1 MGLRIGYRAPS
12 MDCQIVFTLGM
23 VGLALAAMIRELA
36 APDLVLM
43 AALICFGAA
52 GILSPGQTFAGFA
65 NPVVATVGALFI
77 VSAALRETGALDM
90 TLGRVLGRSNSPQ
103 IAIFRMA
110 LPVAG
115 LSAFLN
121 NAPIVAMMTPT
132 VTDWARR
139 SRVAATQFL
148 IPLSYA
154 SILGSVTTIIGTSTI
169 LTITGMV
176 RDAGLEPWGFFEPA
190 PVGLLIAIA
199 GILYLIFVA
208 PGRLPVRLDA
218 AEELDDRSREY
229 TAAMR
234 VTPGSP
240 LDGMTVEEAN
250 LRNLPGLFLVEVD
263 RGTRLITP
271 VSPDQSLQIGD
282 ILVFAGVLTTIIDLQ
297 RIRGLEPAAPEDL
310 IQSLPGG
317 RNRPMVE
324 AVVSASSPLI
334 GQSVKE
340 SNFRAVYDAVVIAVH
355 RNAERVQGKIGD
367 IVLHPGD
374 TLLMQCAPEF
384 MRLHHNSRDFY
395 LASELPGAHP
405 PAFDRAWTA
414 LGILAVMIAVV
425 GFGQVHISIAAFVTV
440 AALIGTRCISAT
452 KARQAVDWS
461 VLITIGAGLGIANAM
476 TQSGAASFV
485 AHGLVSA
492 VGSFGPFASLVVI
505 YALCLMMAETLHHNA
520 AVAIMFPI
528 ALAASIQLGV
538 DPRPFIMTVAMAAAC
553 AFASPVSYQTH
564 LIVYGAGS
572 YRFREFLR
580 VGLPLDLICAAVAL
594 TVIPWFW
601 PF

>member
-1 MGLRIGYRAPS
+1 
-12 MDCQIVFTLGM
+12 MDWQIAFTLGM

-43 AALICFGAA
+43 AALICFGAT
-52 GILSPGQTFAGFA
+52 GILSPSQTFAGFA
-65 NPVVATVGALFI
+65 NPVVAAVAALFI
-77 VSAALRETGALDM
+77 ISAALRETGALDM
-90 TLGRVLGRSNSPQ
+90 TLGRVLGRSGSV
-103 IAIFRMA
+103 RLSMLKMT

-139 SRVAATQFL
+139 SRVAASQFL

-169 LTITGMV
+169 LTVTGMV
-176 RDAGLEPWGFFEPA
+176 LDAGLEPWGFFEPA
-190 PVGLLIAIA
+190 PVGILVASA
-199 GILYLIFVA
+199 GLLYLIFVA
-208 PGRLPVRLDA
+208 PGRLPVRLEA

-229 TAAMR
+229 TSAMR
-234 VTPGSP
+234 VTADSP

-250 LRNLPGLFLVEVD
+250 LRSLPGLFLVEVD

-271 VSPDQSLQIGD
+271 VSPDQSLQKGD
-282 ILVFAGVLTTIIDLQ
+282 ILVFAGVLSTIIDLQ

-334 GQSVKE
+334 GQSVKQ

-355 RNAERVQGKIGD
+355 RNAERVAGKIGD
-367 IVLHPGD
+367 IVLRPGD

-384 MRLHHNSRDFY
+384 MRLHRNSRDFY
-395 LASELPGAHP
+395 LASELPGAHT
-405 PAFDRAWTA
+405 PAFDRARIA
-414 LGILAVMIAVV
+414 LGILVVMVLVV
-425 GFGQVHISIAAFVTV
+425 ALGNIHISIAAFVTV

-452 KARQAVDWS
+452 KARQSVDWS

-485 AHGLVSA
+485 AHGLVTA
-492 VGSFGPFASLVVI
+492 VGSLGPQASLIVI
-505 YALCLMMAETLHHNA
+505 YLLCLLMAETLHHNA

-528 ALAASIQLGV
+528 ALAASAQLGV
-538 DPRPFIMTVAMAAAC
+538 DSRPFVMTVAIASAC

-564 LIVYGAGS
+564 LIVYGAGG
-572 YRFREFLR
+572 YRFRDFLR
-580 VGLPLDLICAAVAL
+580 VGIPLDLICAAVAL
-594 TVIPWFW
+594 TAIPRFW
-601 PF
+601 PL

>member
-1 MGLRIGYRAPS
+1 
-12 MDCQIVFTLGM
+12 MDWQIAFTLGM

-43 AALICFGAA
+43 AALICFGAT
-52 GILSPGQTFAGFA
+52 GILSPSQTFAGFA
-65 NPVVATVGALFI
+65 NPVVAAVAALFI
-77 VSAALRETGALDM
+77 ISAALRETGALDM
-90 TLGRVLGRSNSPQ
+90 TLGRVLGRSDSV
-103 IAIFRMA
+103 RLSMLKMT

-139 SRVAATQFL
+139 SRIAASQFL

-169 LTITGMV
+169 LTVTGMV
-176 RDAGLEPWGFFEPA
+176 LDAGLEPWGFFEPA
-190 PVGLLIAIA
+190 PVGILVASA
-199 GILYLIFVA
+199 GLLYLIFVA
-208 PGRLPVRLDA
+208 PGRLPVRLEA

-229 TAAMR
+229 TSAMR
-234 VTPGSP
+234 VTADSP

-250 LRNLPGLFLVEVD
+250 LRNLPGLFLVEID

-271 VSPDQSLQIGD
+271 VSPDQSLQKGD
-282 ILVFAGVLTTIIDLQ
+282 TLVFAGVLSTIIDLQ

-334 GQSVKE
+334 GQSVKQ

-355 RNAERVQGKIGD
+355 RNAERVAGKIGD
-367 IVLHPGD
+367 IVLRPGD

-384 MRLHHNSRDFY
+384 MRLHRNSRDFY
-395 LASELPGAHP
+395 LASELPGAHT
-405 PAFDRAWTA
+405 PAFDRARIA
-414 LGILAVMIAVV
+414 LGILVVMVLVV
-425 GFGQVHISIAAFVTV
+425 ALGNIHISIAAFVTV
-440 AALIGTRCISAT
+440 AALIGTRCISAS
-452 KARQAVDWS
+452 KARQSVDWS

-485 AHGLVSA
+485 AHGLVTA
-492 VGSFGPFASLVVI
+492 VGSLGPQASLIVI
-505 YALCLMMAETLHHNA
+505 YLLCLLMAETLHHNA

-528 ALAASIQLGV
+528 ALAASAQLGV
-538 DPRPFIMTVAMAAAC
+538 DSRPFVMTVAIASAC

-564 LIVYGAGS
+564 LIVYGAGG
-572 YRFREFLR
+572 YRFRDFLR
-580 VGLPLDLICAAVAL
+580 VGIPLDLICAAVAL
-594 TVIPWFW
+594 TAIPRFW
-601 PF
+601 PL

>member
-1 MGLRIGYRAPS
+1 
-12 MDCQIVFTLGM
+12 MDWQIAFTLGM

-43 AALICFGAA
+43 AALICFGVT
-52 GILSPGQTFAGFA
+52 GILSPSQTFAGFA
-65 NPVVATVGALFI
+65 NPVVAAVAALFI
-77 VSAALRETGALDM
+77 ISAALRETGALDM
-90 TLGRVLGRSNSPQ
+90 TLGRVLGRSGSV
-103 IAIFRMA
+103 RLSLLKMT

-139 SRVAATQFL
+139 SRVAASQFL

-169 LTITGMV
+169 LTVTGMV
-176 RDAGLEPWGFFEPA
+176 LDAGLEPWGFFEPA
-190 PVGLLIAIA
+190 PVGILVASA
-199 GILYLIFVA
+199 GLLYLIFVA
-208 PGRLPVRLDA
+208 PGRLPVRLEA

-229 TAAMR
+229 TSAMR
-234 VTPGSP
+234 VTADSP

-250 LRNLPGLFLVEVD
+250 LRNLPGLFLVEID

-271 VSPDQSLQIGD
+271 VSPDQSLQKGD
-282 ILVFAGVLTTIIDLQ
+282 ILVFAGVLSTIIDLQ

-334 GQSVKE
+334 GQSVKQ

-355 RNAERVQGKIGD
+355 RNAERVAGKIGD
-367 IVLHPGD
+367 IVLRPGD

-384 MRLHHNSRDFY
+384 MRLHRNSRDFY
-395 LASELPGAHP
+395 LASELPGAHT
-405 PAFDRAWTA
+405 PAFDRARIA
-414 LGILAVMIAVV
+414 LGILVVMVLVV
-425 GFGQVHISIAAFVTV
+425 ALGNIHISIAAFVTV

-452 KARQAVDWS
+452 KARQSVDWS

-485 AHGLVSA
+485 AHGLVTA
-492 VGSFGPFASLVVI
+492 VGSLGPQASLIVI
-505 YALCLMMAETLHHNA
+505 YLLCLLMAETLHHNA

-528 ALAASIQLGV
+528 ALAASAQLGV
-538 DPRPFIMTVAMAAAC
+538 DSRPFVMTVAIASAC

-564 LIVYGAGS
+564 LIVYGAGG
-572 YRFREFLR
+572 YRFRDFLR
-580 VGLPLDLICAAVAL
+580 VGIPLDLICAAVAL
-594 TVIPWFW
+594 TAIPRFW
-601 PF
+601 PL

>member
-1 MGLRIGYRAPS
+1 
-12 MDCQIVFTLGM
+12 MDWQIAFTLGM
-23 VGLALAAMIRELA
+23 VGLALAAMIREIA

-43 AALICFGAA
+43 AVLIGFGAT

-90 TLGRVLGRSNSPQ
+90 TLGRVLGRSSSPQ
-103 IAIFRMA
+103 MAIFRMA

-139 SRVAATQFL
+139 SRTAASQFL

-169 LTITGMV
+169 LTVTGMV

-190 PVGLLIAIA
+190 PVGILIAIA
-199 GILYLIFVA
+199 GLLYLIFVA
-208 PGRLPVRLDA
+208 PRRLPVRIEA

-229 TAAMR
+229 TSAMR

-250 LRNLPGLFLVEVD
+250 LRNLPGLFLVEID

-297 RIRGLEPAAPEDL
+297 RIRGLEPATPEDL

-334 GQSVKE
+334 GQSVKQ
-340 SNFRAVYDAVVIAVH
+340 SNFRSVYDAVVIAVH
-355 RNAERVQGKIGD
+355 RNAERLPGKIGD
-367 IVLHPGD
+367 IVLRPGD

-395 LASELPGAHP
+395 LASELPGAQP
-405 PAFDRAWTA
+405 PAFDRAWIA
-414 LGILAVMIAVV
+414 LGILAVMIGVV
-425 GFGQVHISIAAFVTV
+425 AFGQVHISIAAFVTV
-440 AALIGTRCISAT
+440 AALIGTRCINAT

-485 AHGLVSA
+485 AHGLVTA

-505 YALCLMMAETLHHNA
+505 YVLCLVMAESLHHNA

-528 ALAASIQLGV
+528 ALAASTQLGV
-538 DPRPFIMTVAMAAAC
+538 DSRPFIMTVAMAAAC
-553 AFASPVSYQTH
+553 AFASPVTYQTH
-564 LIVYGAGS
+564 LIVYGAGG
-572 YRFREFLR
+572 YRFRDFLR

-594 TVIPWFW
+594 TAIPWLW
-601 PF
+601 PL

>member
-1 MGLRIGYRAPS
+1 
-12 MDCQIVFTLGM
+12 MDWQIAFTLGM

-43 AALICFGAA
+43 AALICFGAT
-52 GILSPGQTFAGFA
+52 GILSPSQTFAGFA
-65 NPVVATVGALFI
+65 NPVVAAVAALFI
-77 VSAALRETGALDM
+77 ISAALRETGALDM
-90 TLGRVLGRSNSPQ
+90 TLGRVLGRSDSV
-103 IAIFRMA
+103 RLSMLKMT

-139 SRVAATQFL
+139 SRIAASQFL

-169 LTITGMV
+169 LTVTGMV
-176 RDAGLEPWGFFEPA
+176 LDAGLEPWGFFEPA
-190 PVGLLIAIA
+190 PVGILVASA
-199 GILYLIFVA
+199 GLLYLIFVA
-208 PGRLPVRLDA
+208 PGRLPVRLEA

-229 TAAMR
+229 TSAMR
-234 VTPGSP
+234 VTADSP

-250 LRNLPGLFLVEVD
+250 LRNLPGLFLVEID

-271 VSPDQSLQIGD
+271 VSPDQSLQKGD
-282 ILVFAGVLTTIIDLQ
+282 TLVFAGVLSTIIDLQ

-334 GQSVKE
+334 GQSVKQ

-355 RNAERVQGKIGD
+355 RNAERVAGKIGD
-367 IVLHPGD
+367 IVLRPGD

-384 MRLHHNSRDFY
+384 MRLHRNSRDFY
-395 LASELPGAHP
+395 LASELPGAHT
-405 PAFDRAWTA
+405 PAFDRARIA
-414 LGILAVMIAVV
+414 LGILVVMVLVV
-425 GFGQVHISIAAFVTV
+425 ALGNIHISIAAFVTV

-452 KARQAVDWS
+452 KARQSVDWS

-485 AHGLVSA
+485 AHGLVTA
-492 VGSFGPFASLVVI
+492 VGSLGPQASLIVI
-505 YALCLMMAETLHHNA
+505 YLLCLLMAETLHHNA

-528 ALAASIQLGV
+528 ALAASAQLGV
-538 DPRPFIMTVAMAAAC
+538 DSRPFVMTVAIASAC

-564 LIVYGAGS
+564 LIVYGAGG
-572 YRFREFLR
+572 YRFRDFLR
-580 VGLPLDLICAAVAL
+580 VGIPLDLICAAVAL
-594 TVIPWFW
+594 TAIPRFW
-601 PF
+601 PL